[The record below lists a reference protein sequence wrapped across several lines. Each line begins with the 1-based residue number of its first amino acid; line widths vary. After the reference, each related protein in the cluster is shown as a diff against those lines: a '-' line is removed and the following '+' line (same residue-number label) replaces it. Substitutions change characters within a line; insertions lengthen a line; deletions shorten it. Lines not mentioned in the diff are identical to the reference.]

1 MSFMINKIIEDY
13 SKSFMTHGD
22 SPKSVMWPKGRQEER
37 FEALLRFMP
46 KENHFSILD
55 YGCGLA
61 HLIEYL
67 EKKFKKFDYTGCDI
81 VNDFIEHNSKKYK
94 QSNFF
99 NSRNKK
105 INMEYDYTVVSGAFN
120 ILYYDDEVEHKKVV
134 FETIK
139 TLFKH
144 TNKILSINFMTDQVD
159 FKSPKAYH
167 QNVKELYDFC
177 YENITKRLN
186 IDQTYMPYEY
196 TITLFC
202 DQEIQIP
209 VNTYNVN
216 EKR

>member
-1 MSFMINKIIEDY
+1 MMDKIIKEY
-13 SKSFMTHGD
+13 RKAFLNHGD

-37 FEALLRFMP
+37 FEALLRFIP

-67 EKKFKKFDYTGCDI
+67 EKKFKNFDYAGCDI
-81 VNDFIEHNSKKYK
+81 VNDFIVHNSKKFK
-94 QSNFF
+94 QGTFF
-99 NSRNKK
+99 NSTNQK
-105 INMEYDYTVVSGAFN
+105 ISLNYDYTVVSGAFN
-120 ILYYDDEVEHKKVV
+120 ILYFEDEVEHKNVV

-139 TLFKH
+139 MLFKQ

-159 FKSPKAYH
+159 FKSPNAYH

-186 IDQTYMPYEY
+186 IDQTYMPYEF

-202 DQEIQIP
+202 DQEILIP
-209 VNTYNVN
+209 VNTYNSI
-216 EKR
+216 E